1 MNRISEDASDRL
13 VELFFNVLPSME
25 SEDVARILEYVVK
38 IVEREMRRAAQE
50 ERDRWVMAVRK
61 TCRN

>member
-1 MNRISEDASDRL
+1 M